1 MRTNEFLAELSNDK
15 LAKYKTAAA
24 ADASKADSEGNFKK
38 GDKRFKGI
46 NTATKKQFDNDAK
59 KVEETHSLKG
69 TMITETRTYKLWENA
84 GRKLME
90 AEMTADQIQQIFQK
104 VQDIETA
111 GGTNR
116 SMIGKTKDAMGAVG
130 DAWEELKGKVQNS
143 GPIKNMDAYYDQAA
157 EKLKQATGGDQGVMQ
172 YVQKY
177 RDFAKKHPVSQSL
190 IYAALIAAAGVSGV
204 GAGGAAALGLFK
216 MVDKLLQGEKF
227 SSSAYAGAK
236 TGGMAYGAS
245 QIGQY
250 FKGGDAVG
258 NSGPHP
264 RGDVTGTT
272 ASAPATPTAPA
283 VGTDTASTTASSAA
297 EQYTKIGGQ
306 RFIPGEPLSR
316 VQMAAVD
323 MSKSMGNPVKPAVQ
337 QAYDMAVKAGVGA
350 AKPLSESQIYRLIGR
365 IVNEHKKQVDEG
377 IMDWAKTK
385 GQNLTTKITAD
396 KLLQA
401 WKKAGSPTDS
411 DQVADIMVKAGV
423 PSETLNNVYTNFKL
437 PAAKPAPAQPKQG
450 LLGRMAGGVGDAIG
464 SVRGT
469 YAGMK
474 DAYGGGK
481 MTGYD
486 ASRANQA
493 MQHVGHTG
501 EVNPETRASAP
512 QATGNA
518 TTPSN
523 APASGIGAGMS
534 AAGGTRGYA
543 PSSGAASGGA
553 GQAAAPSSG
562 PSSFRTVDD
571 AKDAID
577 DVLDGL
583 NSLKRRNRTAAV
595 SYGAKE
601 FSKLAQ
607 QSQQPAAPG
616 NTKQP
621 KPANLRVSGG
631 NPGAP
636 TPDEQANL
644 QRRIDQASGNQTMDE
659 EKQRMD
665 PKCWTGYK
673 KQGTKMKGDTRVNN
687 CVPIKESAIL
697 SGVHQVDEGWK
708 SALGSAALAGAM
720 ALGGA
725 AHGRVTPDQDPGVN
739 RLTGKPVATQVAQD
753 DEKPAAK
760 ASSGYS
766 AEYLQSVIDG
776 KHPRPML
783 SVEKAKQLLQQQGQ
797 Q

>member
-24 ADASKADSEGNFKK
+24 ANASKADSEGDFKK

-59 KVEETHSLKG
+59 KIKEGV
-69 TMITETRTYKLWENA
+69 A
-84 GRKLME
+84 V
-90 AEMTADQIQQIFQK
+90 DPQQIQQIFKSAQE
-104 VQDIETA
+104 I
-111 GGTNR
+111 
-116 SMIGKTKDAMGAVG
+116 
-130 DAWEELKGKVQNS
+130 
-143 GPIKNMDAYYDQAA
+143 
-157 EKLKQATGGDQGVMQ
+157 
-172 YVQKY
+172 
-177 RDFAKKHPVSQSL
+177 QS
-190 IYAALIAAAGVSGV
+190 
-204 GAGGAAALGLFK
+204 AGGAANLVGGGNNRTAIGKVKDMFSTPNPVAASGLK
-216 MVDKLLQGEKF
+216 Q
-227 SSSAYAGAK
+227 STSADP
-236 TGGMAYGAS
+236 S
-245 QIGQY
+245 
-250 FKGGDAVG
+250 V
-258 NSGPHP
+258 
-264 RGDVTGTT
+264 
-272 ASAPATPTAPA
+272 
-283 VGTDTASTTASSAA
+283 SAA
-297 EQYTKIGGQ
+297 EEPTTPAGQ
-306 RFIPGEPLSR
+306 AAQAARQQRQAAATAALNKGTELVGRPSDGTRTDTGDFSKFPRVQPKPPTTATSALSAIAPKRVPAKPGEVNGL
-316 VQMAAVD
+316 QMRNE
-323 MSKSMGNPVKPAVQ
+323 SFE
-337 QAYDMAVKAGVGA
+337 
-350 AKPLSESQIYRLIGR
+350 LSESQIYRLIGR

-377 IMDWAKTK
+377 ILDWAKTK

-401 WKKAGSPTDS
+401 WNKANKPTDS
-411 DQVADIMVKAGV
+411 DQIADIMIKAGV
-423 PSETLNNVYTNFKL
+423 PQETLNNLFTNFKL
-437 PAAKPAPAQPKQG
+437 PAAKPLPVQPAQPKQG

-464 SVRGT
+464 SVKGT

-512 QATGNA
+512 QTTSNAA
-518 TTPSN
+518 TTSN
-523 APASGIGAGMS
+523 VPASRIGSGMS
-534 AAGGTRGYA
+534 AASGGRGYA
-543 PSSGAASGGA
+543 PSAGAASGGA

-607 QSQQPAAPG
+607 QSQQAAAPS
-616 NTKQP
+616 NAKQP

-725 AHGRVTPDQDPGVN
+725 AHGRVLPDQDPGIN
-739 RLTGKPVATQVAQD
+739 RLTGKPVATQVAPS
-753 DEKPAAK
+753 DEQPAAK
-760 ASSGYS
+760 APSGYS
-766 AEYLQSVIDG
+766 AEYLQSIIDG
-776 KHPRPML
+776 SHPRPML